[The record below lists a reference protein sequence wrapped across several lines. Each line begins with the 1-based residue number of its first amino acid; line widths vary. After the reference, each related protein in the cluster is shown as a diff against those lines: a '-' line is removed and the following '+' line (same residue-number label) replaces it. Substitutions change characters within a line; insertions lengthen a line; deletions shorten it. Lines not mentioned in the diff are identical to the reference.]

1 MIFSLVKQEIGYL
14 REQWEQLLLQDSK
27 EKYTKVEAVRDLND
41 TLMGMGNGYE
51 DLRGDLCDVQSRFLE
66 ISLPPEKGENWVVM
80 QIEERWKD
88 LLYRSPQGEEIEGKI
103 WKTIEKLKK
112 SLHIGRNPEV
122 LSAYD
127 KIPEALKRD
136 WVKLI
141 YTSNDHFDAGVLEKL
156 IHMLSDPTLDIPS
169 RERSKKNLTQL
180 KALAETMHQLEQNT
194 NFLLQQ
200 VLNGG
205 DKELVSEMINNVPS
219 NFDPKKGL
227 L

>member
-1 MIFSLVKQEIGYL
+1 
-14 REQWEQLLLQDSK
+14 
-27 EKYTKVEAVRDLND
+27 
-41 TLMGMGNGYE
+41 
-51 DLRGDLCDVQSRFLE
+51 VQSRFLD
-66 ISLPPEKGENWVVM
+66 ISLSPEKGENWVVM

-88 LLYRSPQGEEIEGKI
+88 LLHMSPQGEEIERRI
-103 WKTIEKLKK
+103 WETIQKLKR

-122 LSAYD
+122 LSTYD
-127 KIPEALKRD
+127 KLPEATKRD

-141 YTSNDHFDAGVLEKL
+141 YTSNDQFDARVLEKL
-156 IHMLSDPTLDIPS
+156 IQMLSDPTLNIPS
-169 RERSKKNLTQL
+169 RERSRKNLTQL
-180 KALAETMHQLEQNT
+180 KALAETMNQLEQNT

-219 NFDPKKGL
+219 NFATKKGL